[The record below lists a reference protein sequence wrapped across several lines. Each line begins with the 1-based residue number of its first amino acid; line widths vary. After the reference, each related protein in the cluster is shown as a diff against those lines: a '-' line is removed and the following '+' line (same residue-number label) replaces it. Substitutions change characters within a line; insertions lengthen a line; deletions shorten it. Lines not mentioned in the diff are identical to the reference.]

1 MNFYEFASW
10 LNSYLASKGYSINYD
25 NENRNYYLAEFSYF
39 WISYKRHI
47 IYFHRE
53 FYSLNWAYMDFNDN
67 PNTEVY
73 MNLFK
78 KLADEF
84 IIEEK
89 RRIMRVKMRKINDD
103 F

>member
-10 LNSYLASKGYSINYD
+10 LNSYLANKGYNFYYD
-25 NENRNYYLAEFSYF
+25 NEDRKFYLGNFSYF
-39 WISYKRHI
+39 WISYKKHI
-47 IYFHRE
+47 IYFHRT
-53 FYSLNWAYMDFNDN
+53 YSSLHWAYMDFNDN

-89 RRIMRVKMRKINDD
+89 RRKMRVKMRKLNDD

>member
-10 LNSYLASKGYSINYD
+10 LNSYLANKGYKFYYD
-25 NENRNYYLAEFSYF
+25 NEDRKFFLDNFSYF

-53 FYSLNWAYMDFNDN
+53 YSSLNWAYMDFNDN

-84 IIEEK
+84 IVEEK

>member
-1 MNFYEFASW
+1 MKMTKRLERKLQALADKMGIETNFDCDLGWF
-10 LNSYLASKGYSINYD
+10 
-25 NENRNYYLAEFSYF
+25 
-39 WISYKRHI
+39 
-47 IYFHRE
+47 
-53 FYSLNWAYMDFNDN
+53 DFNDN

-84 IIEEK
+84 IVEEK
-89 RRIMRVKMRKINDD
+89 RRIMRVKMRKLNDD